1 MASELIVQNLKGPAG
16 GSNPNTIILPA
27 GHTLD
32 TSGGTLVPS
41 VGQILQ
47 VDARY
52 FSNSTG
58 SGANQT
64 YVQCAGSTIT
74 LTAKGD
80 NSRFLVSVILNVYTS
95 SNNNGINAGIYRN
108 STLVGGTA
116 GAAGDSWQ
124 GANNNSD
131 SGSVA
136 NKSNTLSRTIWDM
149 PGITAGT
156 TVQYTAGLGRWTA
169 GSATVNYPGYYTRS
183 SISVME
189 IAQ

>member
-16 GSNPNTIILPA
+16 GSNPNKVIVPS

-32 TSGGTLVPS
+32 ASGGTLLPS

-47 VDARY
+47 VDALY
-52 FSNSTG
+52 FSNATG